1 MGKVFHDTRQS
12 DADKSWDFYQDRMGE
27 DQQEAA
33 AVKKRYSYKEGER
46 PFEWTRLDGPE
57 EKTRDGITARKIAQL
72 MKEKTGEG
80 KPFFLAAG
88 FHKPHL
94 PWTAPGR
101 YFDLYPPERIPRPND
116 PPLRNIPMI
125 ALMTELTGNP
135 APRSRT
141 EAMAAYYAC
150 ISFMDA
156 QVGILLDTL
165 DRLKLWDNTIVVL
178 LSDNGYH
185 LGDHNGLWAKLT
197 NFEQAARIPLLIA
210 VPGHGQGKVT
220 SRTVEL
226 LDLYPTLAEI
236 CALEKPARLE
246 GRSLV
251 PLLKQT
257 DAPWEKPA
265 HTMVYHKDVLGK
277 SVRTPRWRYTEWE
290 GGKQGVELYDHDR
303 DPGEY
308 DNLAS
313 NPKFS
318 ETVAEMK
325 RLLLR

>member
-1 MGKVFHDTRQS
+1 
-12 DADKSWDFYQDRMGE
+12 
-27 DQQEAA
+27 
-33 AVKKRYSYKEGER
+33 
-46 PFEWTRLDGPE
+46 
-57 EKTRDGITARKIAQL
+57 
-72 MKEKTGEG
+72 
-80 KPFFLAAG
+80 
-88 FHKPHL
+88 
-94 PWTAPGR
+94 
-101 YFDLYPPERIPRPND
+101 
-116 PPLRNIPMI
+116 MI

-135 APRSRT
+135 PPRSRT

-156 QVGILLDTL
+156 QVGVLLDTL

-197 NFEQAARIPLLIA
+197 NFEQASHIPLLIA
-210 VPGHGQGKVT
+210 APGHGKGKVS

-226 LDLYPTLAEI
+226 LDIYPTLAEL

-251 PLLKQT
+251 PLLKQA
-257 DAPWEKPA
+257 DAPWEKSA

-277 SVRTPRWRYTEWE
+277 SVRTARWRYTEWE
-290 GGKQGVELYDHDR
+290 GGKQGVELYDHER
-303 DPGEY
+303 DPDEY
-308 DNLAS
+308 DNRAGD
-313 NPKFS
+313 PKFS
-318 ETVAEMK
+318 ETVAEMR